1 MKRSG
6 GPVRYLFLVM
16 LGYAVLFCQTEAGW
30 AKEPWEGKITYTKT
44 PAGVVGPKLAY
55 DSFIAIALQPRT
67 YGCRNKQDVQ
77 KNLDNVCRLIDESMY
92 PSVLAGG
99 PIKLVTLSEG
109 SIQGMWDE
117 YSDMD
122 QATYCRDVAITI
134 PGPEVDRLI
143 EKAKQ
148 HKVYLVAQAKVVE
161 PELIPGRYFNQAFI
175 ISPEGEIV
183 LRHVKNLIGVIEGT
197 TSPYDVWDVWS
208 KKVGPNLENCYPV
221 VKTEIG
227 NLAVAICAETFFPE
241 TFRAL
246 ALLGAEVIVKM
257 AWAEPCIMDGYWEV
271 ANRARALDNVC
282 YIVAA
287 NFGPYFTH
295 PGVDAPYTLA
305 GGHTM
310 IVDYRGNIVRKVDH
324 GSEAFVP
331 GEINIK
337 GLREYRVNS
346 PMGAMLVQMRSG
358 LWKQIYERWP
368 EYPKNLY
375 LKKTYSHA
383 QDRNVLH
390 EEAVKKLIE
399 SGTYTSPGQ

>member
-1 MKRSG
+1 
-6 GPVRYLFLVM
+6 
-16 LGYAVLFCQTEAGW
+16 
-30 AKEPWEGKITYTKT
+30 
-44 PAGVVGPKLAY
+44 
-55 DSFIAIALQPRT
+55 
-67 YGCRNKQDVQ
+67 
-77 KNLDNVCRLIDESMY
+77 
-92 PSVLAGG
+92 
-99 PIKLVTLSEG
+99 
-109 SIQGMWDE
+109 
-117 YSDMD
+117 
-122 QATYCRDVAITI
+122 
-134 PGPEVDRLI
+134 
-143 EKAKQ
+143 
-148 HKVYLVAQAKVVE
+148 
-161 PELIPGRYFNQAFI
+161 
-175 ISPEGEIV
+175 
-183 LRHVKNLIGVIEGT
+183 
-197 TSPYDVWDVWS
+197 
-208 KKVGPNLENCYPV
+208 
-221 VKTEIG
+221 
-227 NLAVAICAETFFPE
+227 
-241 TFRAL
+241 
-246 ALLGAEVIVKM
+246 
-257 AWAEPCIMDGYWEV
+257 MDGYWEV

-310 IVDYRGNIVRKVDH
+310 IVDYRGNIVRKADH